1 MRASSGS
8 DYTFGYGHDRLPDNV
23 SCALGETSRQRQPPP
38 LPVDRHYSHPNDVA
52 CVYRPGRVRNPF
64 ATKLGDVDQSL
75 YTLREP
81 CERPV
86 RHHERDVAPGLIG
99 LKSFTY
105 RSHGS
110 APERLIDSEIR

>member
-1 MRASSGS
+1 M
-8 DYTFGYGHDRLPDNV
+8 
-23 SCALGETSRQRQPPP
+23 
-38 LPVDRHYSHPNDVA
+38 
-52 CVYRPGRVRNPF
+52 
-64 ATKLGDVDQSL
+64 DQSL